1 MQDAGRAQ
9 RAAEQ
14 DQLSEAVEYLKKI
27 DPLMKAVAAV
37 PWLAKSVRARHA
49 SCCWGAAMGWGG
61 CVTLLLV
68 AAVMHSALRSSCRHP
83 TDGPLSLLLYG
94 TNGCGLQGEVEQVK
108 AVQSR
113 VMDTLEAGGECAWC
127 HTVGNLLPQCC
138 VAAGR

>member
-1 MQDAGRAQ
+1 MPAVQDAGRAQ

-49 SCCWGAAMGWGG
+49 SCCRGAAMGCGG
-61 CVTLLLV
+61 CVPLLLV
-68 AAVMHSALRSSCRHP
+68 AANRRDAQPLRSSCRAP
-83 TDGPLSLLLYG
+83 TDGPLSLLLYS
-94 TNGCGLQGEVEQVK
+94 TNCCGLQGEVEQVK

-113 VMDTLEAGGECAWC
+113 VMDTLEAGGECA
-127 HTVGNLLPQCC
+127 
-138 VAAGR
+138 